1 MPDMILYPNCK
12 INLGLRVVR
21 KRPDGYHDLE
31 TIFVPIY
38 GLHDELEVIVNDKM
52 SAVSPLNDATASPND
67 VSFTQEGIAVDCKPE
82 DNLIVKCY
90 RQMQAK
96 YPQIGAVKVRFKKN
110 IPFGAGLGGGSSDAA
125 HMAIALN
132 ELFDLGLS
140 KEELAAEVATL
151 GADCAFFVYNVP
163 CFAEGIGDKLTPIE
177 LDLKG
182 TRIVLI
188 KPEEGVSTKEAYS
201 GIQIKDNGQ
210 WTMDKNV
217 SADLIAQNNELLVND
232 FEATVF
238 PLHPI
243 IGEIKKRLLDA
254 GAYYASMS
262 GSGSTV
268 FGLFKHDA
276 ESRSNA
282 RLAALK
288 DEFALASGSPNPHPL
303 SLDVKPG
310 SNIRRW
316 VFASIPLPVS
326 AISSITSCSF
336 SWIWKVIEPFPE
348 IASTAFLSRF
358 SMTHC
363 MSGAFSI
370 TIRDTPSRQE
380 SSIVTRLDVRAR
392 M

>member
-1 MPDMILYPNCK
+1 MILYPNCK

-38 GLHDELEVIVNDKM
+38 GLHDELEIVPSD
-52 SAVSPLNDATASPND
+52 TF
-67 VSFTQEGIAVDCKPE
+67 SFKQEGITVDCRPE
-82 DNLIVKCY
+82 DNLIIKCY
-90 RQMQAK
+90 RMFAK
-96 YPQIGAVKVRFKKN
+96 KYKIDKPVSIRFKKN

-125 HMAIALN
+125 HVAIALN

-140 KEELAAEVATL
+140 KVQLAAEVASL
-151 GADCAFFVYNVP
+151 GADCPFFIYNVP
-163 CFAEGIGDKLTPIE
+163 CFAEGIGDILTPID

-182 TRIVLI
+182 TRIVMI

-201 GIQIKDNGQ
+201 GIKVTGDGLQVTGDFSQYI
-210 WTMDKNV
+210 
-217 SADLIAQNNELLVND
+217 ND

-268 FGLFKHDA
+268 FGFFKHDA
-276 ESRSNA
+276 EGCTNA

-288 DEFALASGSPNPHPL
+288 QEFASMVL
-303 SLDVKPG
+303 LDDTFG
-310 SNIRRW
+310 E
-316 VFASIPLPVS
+316 
-326 AISSITSCSF
+326 
-336 SWIWKVIEPFPE
+336 WK
-348 IASTAFLSRF
+348 A
-358 SMTHC
+358 
-363 MSGAFSI
+363 
-370 TIRDTPSRQE
+370 
-380 SSIVTRLDVRAR
+380 
-392 M
+392 

>member
-1 MPDMILYPNCK
+1 MLKKSSTFAVDMILYPNCK

-38 GLHDELEVIVNDKM
+38 GLHDELEVL
-52 SAVSPLNDATASPND
+52 PAS
-67 VSFTQEGIAVDCKPE
+67 SFSFEQEGIAVDCDPE

-90 RQMQAK
+90 RQMAGK
-96 YPQIGAVKVRFKKN
+96 YQQIGAVKVRFKKN

-132 ELFDLGLS
+132 ELFGLGLS
-140 KEELAAEVATL
+140 KEQLAAEVASL
-151 GADCAFFVYNVP
+151 GADCAFFIYNVP

-182 TRIVLI
+182 TRIILI

-201 GIQIKDNGQ
+201 GMKSYS
-210 WTMDKNV
+210 V
-217 SADLIAQNNELLVND
+217 SGLTAERSYSESDLIGEAGLFIND

-276 ESRSNA
+276 EGCTDA
-282 RLAALK
+282 HLAALK
-288 DEFALASGSPNPHPL
+288 QEFASMVL
-303 SLDVKPG
+303 LDDTFG
-310 SNIRRW
+310 E
-316 VFASIPLPVS
+316 
-326 AISSITSCSF
+326 
-336 SWIWKVIEPFPE
+336 WK
-348 IASTAFLSRF
+348 S
-358 SMTHC
+358 
-363 MSGAFSI
+363 
-370 TIRDTPSRQE
+370 
-380 SSIVTRLDVRAR
+380 
-392 M
+392 